1 MGMRSFVIM
10 FFHTAVALLRAPVA
24 DVRSFIGYDASDS
37 FKLHTPFIAHG
48 TSFAKHLSAFPRT
61 ADVLQG
67 TFDPPG
73 TVVLLVERVPRLKS
87 PVQPYLLGYRGR
99 ILHKIFGYLPE
110 RHLKVERFL
119 NIYPVILCKVFMIPL
134 YLFGHV
140 VLLSDAGGESPR
152 YSKPSIVKLN
162 SGGI

>member
-1 MGMRSFVIM
+1 MSCIDMCNRLALLDERGDKVVDMDNFCLSQINAFSGGRTEMFILRMGMRSFVIM

-37 FKLHTPFIAHG
+37 FKLRTPLIAHG

-87 PVQPYLLGYRGR
+87 PMQPYLL
-99 ILHKIFGYLPE
+99 
-110 RHLKVERFL
+110 
-119 NIYPVILCKVFMIPL
+119 
-134 YLFGHV
+134 
-140 VLLSDAGGESPR
+140 
-152 YSKPSIVKLN
+152 
-162 SGGI
+162 